1 MTPFLGIAAVLIVA
15 AIMALVLW
23 SWRRPVLGPVNGR
36 LRGCPP
42 SPNCVCSQAADE
54 AHRTA
59 PLSFTGDPEA
69 ALSALKGIVVRQPG
83 AVLIGES
90 EHYLRFE
97 VTTPLLRFVDD
108 LEFLLDPEQGVI
120 HVRSASRVGRS
131 DLGANRRR
139 VEAIRAQFAAARAGG
154 RPMNEAG

>member
-15 AIMALVLW
+15 AMTALVLW
-23 SWRRPVLGPVNGR
+23 SWRRPQLGVVNGR

-42 SPNCVCSQAADE
+42 SPNCVCSQAADD
-54 AHRTA
+54 AHRTES
-59 PLSFTGDPEA
+59 LSFTGDPEA
-69 ALSALKGIVVRQPG
+69 ALATLRDLVGRQPG

-90 EHYLRFE
+90 QHYLRFE

-108 LEFLLDPEQGVI
+108 LEFLVDTKEGVI

-139 VEAIRAQFAAARAGG
+139 VESIRAQYAAG
-154 RPMNEAG
+154 RVGLGPTPGEG